1 MVSMGVT
8 PAETPE
14 ETAAKTPRETPAG
27 ADFVDVLIVGAG
39 LSGIGAAY
47 YLQRDHPRRS
57 YAIVEAR
64 GASGGTWDLFR
75 YPGVRS
81 DSDLHTFGYRFRP
94 WRSDVAMADGDSILA
109 YLRETAA
116 AYGIDRHIRYDT
128 KVSAASWSSADA
140 RWSVTTQDAQTGEQ
154 SVVTCSWLFCAAG
167 YYRYDRGFSPD
178 FAGRERFTGPVVHPQ
193 DWPADLDYAGRRVVV
208 IGSGATAVTLV
219 PALTATAAHVTMVQ
233 RTPSYVL
240 PVPTR
245 DKLNARLTRLLGGR
259 RAYAITRRLN
269 LTRQVAIWRACQRYP
284 EAARRVI
291 RDINVR
297 LLPAGYPVD
306 VHFNPPYGPWDQ
318 RMCMVPDGDL
328 FRAIRDGRASVVTGQ
343 VETFTENGVRLYD
356 GGAVEADIIVTAT
369 GMNVQAMGG
378 IALEVDGEPVRLP
391 DTVAYKGTM
400 LSGVPNFSYVF
411 GYTNASWTLRVGP
424 LAEHFCRLLRY
435 MDAHGFDTV
444 RPLLADPDMPLRPLL
459 DFDPGYIKRALGQLP
474 RSGSRGPWRTARVY
488 SADVRLLRRRPGGDP
503 ELSFSAGSGGS
514 AGSGSTLGS
523 ARTPARAMGEGRR
536 SRQRSG

>member
-1 MVSMGVT
+1 MVGMGMT
-8 PAETPE
+8 SAQTSAGTTAE
-14 ETAAKTPRETPAG
+14 

-57 YAIVEAR
+57 YALLEAR

-81 DSDLHTFGYRFRP
+81 DSDLHTFGYQFRP
-94 WRSDVAMADGDSILA
+94 WQSDVAMADGDSILA

-128 KVSAASWSSADA
+128 RVTAASWSSADA
-140 RWSVTTQDAQTGEQ
+140 RWSVTTQHAQTGEQ

-167 YYRYDRGFSPD
+167 YYRYDQGFSPD
-178 FAGRERFTGPVVHPQ
+178 FGGRERFTGPVVHPQ
-193 DWPADLDYAGRRVVV
+193 DWPAGLDYAGRRVVV

-219 PALTATAAHVTMVQ
+219 PALAAAAAHVTMVQ

-240 PVPTR
+240 PVPTK
-245 DKLNARLTRLLGGR
+245 DKLNARLTRLLGGG

-269 LTRQVAIWRACQRYP
+269 IVRQVGIWRFCQRYP
-284 EAARRVI
+284 KAARHLI
-291 RDINVR
+291 RSINVR
-297 LLPAGYPVD
+297 MLPANYPVD
-306 VHFNPPYGPWDQ
+306 EHFNPPYGPWDQ

-328 FRAIRDGRASVVTGQ
+328 FRAIRGGKTSVVTGQ
-343 VETFTENGVRLYD
+343 IETFTERGVRLYD
-356 GGAVEADIIVTAT
+356 GREVEADIIVTAT
-369 GMNVQAMGG
+369 GLNVQAMGG

-391 DTVAYKGTM
+391 DTVAYKATM

-435 MDAHGFDTV
+435 MDSHGFDTV
-444 RPLLADPDMPLRPLL
+444 RPLPADPDMPVRPLL
-459 DFDPGYIKRALGQLP
+459 DFDPGYIKRALDLLP
-474 RSGSRGPWRTARVY
+474 RQGSRGPWRTARVY
-488 SADVRLLRRRPGGDP
+488 SADVRLLRRRPDADP
-503 ELSFSAGSGGS
+503 ELSFSASP
-514 AGSGSTLGS
+514 ARS
-523 ARTPARAMGEGRR
+523 ARSAQPASSA
-536 SRQRSG
+536 SRGQG